1 MIKNKILC
9 WDFVSPRYSITNRR
23 RDSECGPHSFHQFR
37 NED

>member
-1 MIKNKILC
+1 MIKKKNLC